1 MQIALLAYDAL
12 PAELRQSLVRL
23 LEAHPRF
30 PEDFLPHVP
39 PDLKS
44 VADRDRWIFAHA
56 ATWPDLARGQPA
68 YEHGTWHYVNLPLY
82 LRGGRLVSC
91 AEARA
96 AFPESVR
103 KIAEQQ
109 AAEGAPGARVQ
120 DSIREALPK
129 ALGVLGDVRA
139 SAAERALA
147 LSWVLHLVG
156 DAHQPL
162 HGVALFTEKRF
173 VTGDRGGNDIII
185 TQRGSL
191 HRLWDGLLGDET
203 SLGAVSRSVARL
215 RATRYPTKPAP
226 SAQDLDLDHWLDE
239 GCEVA
244 RSAVYVPA
252 VLNAVQT
259 FERHEGAGK
268 PEVALR
274 KEYVEAAAE
283 TARRR
288 ASQAGAR
295 LARVLSLSA
304 LTLAQFSSEPDLRPR
319 P

>member
-1 MQIALLAYDAL
+1 MQIALLAYDSL
-12 PAELRQSLVRL
+12 DAELRQRLVRL

-39 PDLKS
+39 PELRS
-44 VADRDRWIFAHA
+44 AAERDRWIFAHA

-103 KIAEQQ
+103 RLAEQR
-109 AAEGAPGARVQ
+109 AAEAAPGAFGVR

-129 ALGVLGDVRA
+129 ALGVVGDAKA

-162 HGVALFTEKRF
+162 HGVALFTDRRF
-173 VTGDRGGNDIII
+173 VTGDRGGNDITI
-185 TQRGSL
+185 TGRGSL
-191 HRLWDGLLGDET
+191 HRLWDGLLGEDT
-203 SLGAVSRSVARL
+203 SLVAVSRSAARS
-215 RATRYPTKPAP
+215 RATQLTKLARE
-226 SAQDLDLDHWLDE
+226 ARDLDLDHWLDE
-239 GCEVA
+239 GCELA
-244 RSAVYVPA
+244 RTQVYVPA
-252 VLNAVQT
+252 VLNAVQR
-259 FERHEGAGK
+259 FERDGRAGK

-274 KEYVEAAAE
+274 QAYVEAAAE
-283 TARRR
+283 VAHRR
-288 ASQAGAR
+288 ALQAGAR
-295 LARVLSLSA
+295 LARVLE
-304 LTLAQFSSEPDLRPR
+304 LTWRGAEVTHGRRGRD
-319 P
+319 

>member
-39 PDLKS
+39 PDLRS
-44 VADRDRWIFAHA
+44 GAERDRWIFAHA
-56 ATWPDLARGQPA
+56 ATWPDLARGQPE

-103 KIAEQQ
+103 RIAELE
-109 AAEGAPGARVQ
+109 AAQPAPRTGGARE
-120 DSIREALPK
+120 SIREALPK
-129 ALGVLGDVRA
+129 VLGVLGDVNARP
-139 SAAERALA
+139 AERALA

-162 HGVALFTEKRF
+162 HGVALFTDKRF
-173 VTGDRGGNDIII
+173 VTGDRGGNDIMI

-191 HRLWDGLLGDET
+191 HRLWDGLLGEDT
-203 SLGAVSRSVARL
+203 SLGAVTRSAARL
-215 RATRYPTKPAP
+215 RATSHATKRARQ
-226 SAQDLDLDHWLDE
+226 AQDLDLDHWLDE
-239 GCEVA
+239 GCEIA

-252 VLNAVQT
+252 VLNAVQK
-259 FERHEGAGK
+259 FERHERAGK

-274 KEYVEAAAE
+274 QAYVEAAAE

-288 ASQAGAR
+288 ALQAAAR
-295 LARVLSLSA
+295 LARA
-304 LTLAQFSSEPDLRPR
+304 LELTFGAPSGTH
-319 P
+319 